1 MKNDSTIEKSNF
13 SEQSGA
19 AITDEN
25 PSRLSA
31 AIFFLLCAIPVFST
45 VVFGAVDV
53 WALGLLALFSGLIA
67 CLRLADAFVKKEFN
81 FNADVIQL
89 PILGLILIG
98 LIQLLPLRSPQ
109 ISSELL
115 SVPATASLSLAPY
128 ETRLAIILFIVYF
141 VFFSA
146 ALFFINNQKRLQKIV
161 LTIIIFGSIMAFF
174 GILQKFSGA
183 EAIYGLRLPNQANP
197 FGSFVNGHHF
207 AAFMEM
213 TAGLTLGLLF
223 GKATKS
229 NKRIFLLLALVIMGM
244 AILFTSS
251 RGGLLSLLAVVGFI
265 VIVSILQKPA
275 DETDAATLT
284 NGRNFRHSFALVGG
298 GLAIIIILFGA
309 VLFFGGDD
317 ALLRGI
323 GLENQADAS
332 GGRFH
337 FWQIALQIFRDYPI
351 IGAGFDAYGTAFTQY
366 DSWNGYFR
374 VERAHND
381 YLQILAD
388 AGIAGFT
395 CVAAFIFLLFKKGLK
410 IIKESTDNFRRG
422 VATGALAGCAGILI
436 HSFFDFPLRTT
447 SNALFFLTLVVLATV
462 SIASPKLVRKKR
474 LKKRFENR
482 AEKT

>member
-1 MKNDSTIEKSNF
+1 MKDDLTIEKSNQPERF
-13 SEQSGA
+13 DA
-19 AITDEN
+19 AIDVEN
-25 PSRLSA
+25 PSRLSS
-31 AIFFLLCAIPVFST
+31 AIFFVLCAMPVFST
-45 VVFGAVDV
+45 VAFGAVDV

-67 CLRLADAFVKKEFN
+67 CLWLADAFIKKEFD
-81 FNADVIQL
+81 FNANAIQL
-89 PILGLILIG
+89 SIFGLILIG
-98 LIQLLPLRSPQ
+98 AIQLLPLRNPQ
-109 ISSELL
+109 ISNELL
-115 SVPATASLSLAPY
+115 SVPAAASLSLAPY
-128 ETRLAIILFIVYF
+128 STRFAVMQLIVYF
-141 VFFSA
+141 VFFAA

-161 LTIIIFGSIMAFF
+161 LTIIIFSSIMAFF

-251 RGGLLSLLAVVGFI
+251 RGGLLSLLGVVGFI
-265 VIVSILQKPA
+265 VAANILQKPA
-275 DETDAATLT
+275 DKISADEKSA
-284 NGRNFRHSFALVGG
+284 NFRRNFAFIGG
-298 GLAIIIILFGA
+298 GLAVIVILFGA
-309 VLFFGGDD
+309 VLFLGGDD
-317 ALLRGI
+317 ALIRGI
-323 GLENQADAS
+323 GFENQADAS

-337 FWQIALQIFRDYPI
+337 FWSIAWQIFLDYPI
-351 IGAGFDAYGTAFTQY
+351 IGAGLDAYGTAFTRY
-366 DSWNGYFR
+366 DTWNGYFR

-388 AGIAGFT
+388 AGIAGFV

-410 IIKESTDNFRRG
+410 TIKESSADNFRRG
-422 VATGALAGCAGILI
+422 AATGALAGCFGILI

-447 SNALFFLTLVVLATV
+447 SNALFFLTLAAVALVP
-462 SIASPKLVRKKR
+462 IASPKSSKRKR
-474 LKKRFENR
+474 LKHRLD
-482 AEKT
+482 